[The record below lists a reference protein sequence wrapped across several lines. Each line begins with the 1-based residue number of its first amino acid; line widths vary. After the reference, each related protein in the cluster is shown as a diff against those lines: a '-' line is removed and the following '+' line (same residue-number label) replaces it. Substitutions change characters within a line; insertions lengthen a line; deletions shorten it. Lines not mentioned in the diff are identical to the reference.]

1 MNNKF
6 HTLYIYMHT
15 ITELIQ
21 KINTA
26 VEDIQYNTEPKKLY
40 DPIRYILSI
49 GGKRIRPLL
58 MLMGY
63 NLYRDDVDAI
73 INNALALETYHNFTL
88 LHDDL
93 MDKSDMRRGNPT
105 VHKKWND
112 NTAILSGDTM
122 LIMAYELFNK
132 GMKNDAAWT
141 AFIEATLG
149 VCEGQQ
155 YDIDFET
162 RNDVTEAEY
171 MEMIRMK
178 TSLLLGYALKI
189 GAMLGGGD
197 QEDVENLYKFGEK
210 MGLAYQLQDDLL
222 LGYALKIGAMLG
234 GGDQEDVENLYKFGE
249 KMGLAY
255 QLQDDLLDVYGDPT
269 KFQKKLGGDIVDNK
283 KTFMLINAY
292 QRANQEQKAEL
303 DRWMNT
309 QEFDSAEKI
318 EAVTHIYNILG
329 IDKLAQQ
336 KIEELFALSLQ
347 SLDKVK
353 VDEAKKAELR
363 AFANRLLG
371 RKY

>member
-63 NLYRDDVDAI
+63 NLYRDDVDPI

-178 TSLLLGYALKI
+178 TS
-189 GAMLGGGD
+189 
-197 QEDVENLYKFGEK
+197 
-210 MGLAYQLQDDLL
+210 LL

>member
-1 MNNKF
+1 MYAIK
-6 HTLYIYMHT
+6 
-15 ITELIQ
+15 ELTQ
-21 KINTA
+21 KINIA
-26 VEDIQYNTEPKKLY
+26 VEGIQYNAEPRNLY

-63 NLYRDDVDAI
+63 NLYKEDVDTI
-73 INNALALETYHNFTL
+73 MDNALALETYHNFTL

-93 MDKSDMRRGNPT
+93 MDKSDLRRGNPT
-105 VHKKWND
+105 VHKKWNE

-122 LIMAYELFNK
+122 LIMAYQLFNK
-132 GMKNDAAWT
+132 GVQNETAWS
-141 AFIEATLG
+141 AFIDATLG

-189 GAMLGGGD
+189 GAILGGAD
-197 QEDVENLYKFGEK
+197 QKDVKNLYT
-210 MGLAYQLQDDLL
+210 
-222 LGYALKIGAMLG
+222 
-234 GGDQEDVENLYKFGE
+234 FGE

-269 KFQKKLGGDIVDNK
+269 KFQKKLGGDIVENK
-283 KTFMLINAY
+283 KTFMLIQAY
-292 QRANQEQKAEL
+292 LHADSTQKAEL
-303 DRWMNT
+303 DHWMNVKDFNP
-309 QEFDSAEKI
+309 EEKI
-318 EAVTHIYNILG
+318 AAVTHLYNILS

-336 KIEELFALSLQ
+336 KIEDIFAESLK
-347 SLDKVK
+347 SLNRVK
-353 VDEAKKAELR
+353 VAEEKKAELR
-363 AFANRLLG
+363 LFANKLMG
-371 RKY
+371 REY

>member
-21 KINTA
+21 KINSA

-63 NLYRDDVDAI
+63 NLYRDDVDPI

-178 TSLLLGYALKI
+178 TS
-189 GAMLGGGD
+189 
-197 QEDVENLYKFGEK
+197 
-210 MGLAYQLQDDLL
+210 LL

>member
-63 NLYRDDVDAI
+63 NLYRDDVDPI

-222 LGYALKIGAMLG
+222 
-234 GGDQEDVENLYKFGE
+234 
-249 KMGLAY
+249 
-255 QLQDDLLDVYGDPT
+255 DVYGDPT

-318 EAVTHIYNILG
+318 EAVTHIYTILG

>member
-63 NLYRDDVDAI
+63 NLYRGDVDPI

-178 TSLLLGYALKI
+178 TS
-189 GAMLGGGD
+189 
-197 QEDVENLYKFGEK
+197 
-210 MGLAYQLQDDLL
+210 LL

>member
-1 MNNKF
+1 M
-6 HTLYIYMHT
+6 YT
-15 ITELIQ
+15 IAELTQ

-26 VEDIQYNTEPKKLY
+26 VEGIQYNAEPKNLY

-63 NLYRDDVDAI
+63 NLYKEDVDAI
-73 INNALALETYHNFTL
+73 MNNALALEAYHNFTL

-93 MDKSDMRRGNPT
+93 MDKSDLRRGNPT
-105 VHKKWND
+105 VHKKWNE

-122 LIMAYELFNK
+122 LIMAYQLFNK
-132 GMKNDAAWT
+132 GAKNEEAWT
-141 AFIEATLG
+141 AFINATLG
-149 VCEGQQ
+149 VGEGQQ
-155 YDIDFET
+155 YDMDFET

-189 GAMLGGGD
+189 GSLLGGAN
-197 QEDVENLYKFGEK
+197 QADVDHLYT
-210 MGLAYQLQDDLL
+210 
-222 LGYALKIGAMLG
+222 
-234 GGDQEDVENLYKFGE
+234 FGE

-269 KFQKKLGGDIVDNK
+269 KFQKKLGGDIVENK

-292 QRANQEQKAEL
+292 MLADETQKAEL
-303 DRWMNT
+303 DRWINAKD
-309 QEFDSAEKI
+309 FSAQEKI
-318 EAVTHIYNILG
+318 DAVTHIYNILG
-329 IDKLAQQ
+329 INKLAQQ
-336 KIEELFALSLQ
+336 KIEELFAESLK
-347 SLDKVK
+347 SLDLVT
-353 VDEAKKAELR
+353 VPEEKKTELR
-363 AFANRLLG
+363 LFANKLMG

>member
-112 NTAILSGDTM
+112 STAILSGDTM

-178 TSLLLGYALKI
+178 TS
-189 GAMLGGGD
+189 
-197 QEDVENLYKFGEK
+197 
-210 MGLAYQLQDDLL
+210 LL

>member
-171 MEMIRMK
+171 MEMIRLK
-178 TSLLLGYALKI
+178 TS
-189 GAMLGGGD
+189 
-197 QEDVENLYKFGEK
+197 
-210 MGLAYQLQDDLL
+210 LL

-303 DRWMNT
+303 DKWMNT

-371 RKY
+371 RTY

>member
-1 MNNKF
+1 MY
-6 HTLYIYMHT
+6 TT
-15 ITELIQ
+15 TELIEQ
-21 KINTA
+21 INTA
-26 VEDIQYNTEPKKLY
+26 VENIQYNTEPRTLY

-58 MLMGY
+58 MLMSY
-63 NLYRDDVDAI
+63 NLYKEDVDAI
-73 INNALALETYHNFTL
+73 MNNALALETYHNFTL

-93 MDKSDMRRGNPT
+93 RRGHPT
-105 VHKKWND
+105 VHKKWNE

-122 LIMAYELFNK
+122 LIMAYQLFNK
-132 GMKNDAAWT
+132 GMKNDEALT
-141 AFIEATLG
+141 AFIDATLG
-149 VCEGQQ
+149 VGEGQQ

-189 GAMLGGGD
+189 GALLGGAS
-197 QEDVENLYKFGEK
+197 QEDVNHLYT
-210 MGLAYQLQDDLL
+210 
-222 LGYALKIGAMLG
+222 
-234 GGDQEDVENLYKFGE
+234 FGE

-269 KFQKKLGGDIVDNK
+269 KFQKKLGGDIVENK

-292 QRANQEQKAEL
+292 LRADNAQKKEL
-303 DRWMNT
+303 DCWIQSKDFNA
-309 QEFDSAEKI
+309 EEKI
-318 EAVTHIYNILG
+318 AAVTHIYNILG

-336 KIEELFALSLQ
+336 KIEELFAESLK
-347 SLDKVK
+347 SLDQVN
-353 VDEAKKAELR
+353 VPEEKKNGLR
-363 AFANRLLG
+363 LFANKLMG

>member
-63 NLYRDDVDAI
+63 NLYRDDVDPI

-197 QEDVENLYKFGEK
+197 QEDV
-210 MGLAYQLQDDLL
+210 D
-222 LGYALKIGAMLG
+222 
-234 GGDQEDVENLYKFGE
+234 NLYKFGE

>member
-1 MNNKF
+1 MYATK
-6 HTLYIYMHT
+6 
-15 ITELIQ
+15 ELTQ
-21 KINTA
+21 KINMA
-26 VEDIQYNTEPKKLY
+26 VEGIQYNAEPRNLY

-63 NLYRDDVDAI
+63 NLYKEDVDTI
-73 INNALALETYHNFTL
+73 MDNALALETYHNFTL

-93 MDKSDMRRGNPT
+93 MDKSDLRRGNPT
-105 VHKKWND
+105 VHKKWNE

-122 LIMAYELFNK
+122 LIMAYQLFNK
-132 GMKNDAAWT
+132 GVQNETAWS
-141 AFIEATLG
+141 AFIDATLG

-189 GAMLGGGD
+189 GAILGGAD
-197 QEDVENLYKFGEK
+197 QEDVENLYT
-210 MGLAYQLQDDLL
+210 
-222 LGYALKIGAMLG
+222 
-234 GGDQEDVENLYKFGE
+234 FGE

-269 KFQKKLGGDIVDNK
+269 KFQKKLGGDIVENK
-283 KTFMLINAY
+283 KTFMLIQAY
-292 QRANQEQKAEL
+292 LHADSTQKAEL
-303 DRWMNT
+303 DHWMNVKDFNP
-309 QEFDSAEKI
+309 EEKI
-318 EAVTHIYNILG
+318 AAVTHLYNILS

-336 KIEELFALSLQ
+336 KIEDIFAESLK
-347 SLDKVK
+347 SLNRVK
-353 VDEAKKAELR
+353 VAEEKKAELR
-363 AFANRLLG
+363 LFANKLMG
-371 RKY
+371 REY

>member
-6 HTLYIYMHT
+6 HTLYIHMHS

-63 NLYRDDVDAI
+63 NLYRDDVDPI

-178 TSLLLGYALKI
+178 TS
-189 GAMLGGGD
+189 
-197 QEDVENLYKFGEK
+197 
-210 MGLAYQLQDDLL
+210 LL

>member
-21 KINTA
+21 KIDTA

-63 NLYRDDVDAI
+63 NLYRDDVDPI

-178 TSLLLGYALKI
+178 TS
-189 GAMLGGGD
+189 
-197 QEDVENLYKFGEK
+197 
-210 MGLAYQLQDDLL
+210 LL

>member
-1 MNNKF
+1 M
-6 HTLYIYMHT
+6 YT
-15 ITELIQ
+15 IAELTK

-26 VEDIQYNTEPKKLY
+26 IEKIQYNTAPKNLY
-40 DPIRYILSI
+40 VPIQYILSI

-63 NLYRDDVDAI
+63 NLYKNDVDSI

-105 VHKKWND
+105 VHKKWNE

-122 LIMAYELFNK
+122 LIMAYQQFNK
-132 GMKNDAAWT
+132 GIQNEEAWT
-141 AFIEATLG
+141 AFIDATLG

-171 MEMIRMK
+171 MEMIRLK

-189 GAMLGGGD
+189 GALLGGAD
-197 QEDVENLYKFGEK
+197 REDVAHLYTFGEK
-210 MGLAYQLQDDLL
+210 MGLAFQLQDDW
-222 LGYALKIGAMLG
+222 
-234 GGDQEDVENLYKFGE
+234 
-249 KMGLAY
+249 
-255 QLQDDLLDVYGDPT
+255 LDVYGDPKT
-269 KFQKKLGGDIVDNK
+269 FKKKLGGDIVDNK
-283 KTFMLINAY
+283 KTFMLINAL
-292 QRANQEQKAEL
+292 QLANTEQKAEL
-303 DRWMNT
+303 DRWIATTDGDPNL
-309 QEFDSAEKI
+309 KI
-318 EAVTHIYNILG
+318 AAITHIYNIIG
-329 IDKLAQQ
+329 IDRLAQQ
-336 KIEELFALSLQ
+336 KIEALFAESLQ

-353 VDEAKKAELR
+353 VAEEKKAELY
-363 AFANRLLG
+363 AFANKLLD

>member
-26 VEDIQYNTEPKKLY
+26 VKDIQYNTEPKKLY

-63 NLYRDDVDAI
+63 NLYRDDVDPI

-178 TSLLLGYALKI
+178 TS
-189 GAMLGGGD
+189 
-197 QEDVENLYKFGEK
+197 
-210 MGLAYQLQDDLL
+210 LL